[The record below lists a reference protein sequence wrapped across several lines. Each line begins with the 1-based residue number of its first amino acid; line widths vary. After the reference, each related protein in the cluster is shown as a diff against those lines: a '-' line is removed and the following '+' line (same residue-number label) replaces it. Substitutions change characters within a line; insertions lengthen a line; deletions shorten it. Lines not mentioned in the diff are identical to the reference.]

1 MKKHRFAKF
10 LLSVLLL
17 GGVFGLSACESASKT
32 ATMPTEQ
39 CEVKVIE
46 DSQTHDK
53 KAVVT
58 LCVTNN
64 TIYNVKQVSVEYTVY
79 EGTKVLYEGND
90 PVDLYVR
97 HGVAGYITYSLP
109 IKDKGLQTA
118 TSVIITHPE
127 VTDYFSF
134 WDTYVVPFVVMF
146 VVAGIALLFAAIDI
160 FTKQWTKEGLR
171 EMLREKLSLYLI
183 IFAMT
188 ILICLIPLMFSNWVV
203 TLILVGGFVGVALL
217 TGVMTAI
224 KVAISKK

>member
-46 DSQTHDK
+46 DSNTHDK

-58 LCVTNN
+58 LCVSNN
-64 TIYNVKQVSVEYTVY
+64 TIYNVKQVSVAYIVY
-79 EGTKVLYEGND
+79 AGTEEIYKGED

-97 HGVAGYITYSLP
+97 HGVAGYVTYSFPVKEL
-109 IKDKGLQTA
+109 KTA
-118 TSVIITHPE
+118 TSVKITRTE

-160 FTKQWTKEGLR
+160 FTKQWTKEGLK

-224 KVAISKK
+224 KVAISKN